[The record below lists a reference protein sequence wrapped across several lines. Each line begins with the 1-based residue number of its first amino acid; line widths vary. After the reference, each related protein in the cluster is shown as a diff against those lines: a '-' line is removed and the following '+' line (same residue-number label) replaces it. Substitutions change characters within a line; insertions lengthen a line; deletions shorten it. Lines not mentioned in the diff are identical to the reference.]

1 MQAERYFIEHNI
13 KESKQILGMD
23 QFQTRKWLAWQH
35 QIALNFLVSS
45 FILKEK
51 LDLFEEM
58 PLLSARD
65 VKEMVVR
72 ELYEQMTQDQMMDRI
87 NKRHAIRQKDINRH
101 YKKKSN
107 LSK

>member
-1 MQAERYFIEHNI
+1 
-13 KESKQILGMD
+13 MD

-51 LDLFEEM
+51 LQLFEEM

-72 ELYEQMTQDQMMDRI
+72 ELYQQMTQDQMMDRI
-87 NKRHAIRQKDINRH
+87 NKRHAIRHKDINLH
-101 YKKKSN
+101 YKKKSY
-107 LSK
+107 L